1 MFGIGWNGSMTA
13 NGSTADRELRSYAR
27 WEYGERNA
35 DWLLAA
41 AHGALVVGGARRG
54 PGAAER
60 LRRWLNSFRGYAAFD
75 VRGVDDPSRT

>member
-1 MFGIGWNGSMTA
+1 MVGIGWNVGLMA
-13 NGSTADRELRSYAR
+13 NGSSADRDLRSYVR
-27 WEYGERNA
+27 WEYGERRA

-41 AHGALVVGGARRG
+41 AHGAVVMGTARRG
-54 PGAAER
+54 PGLGRR